1 VIKIG
6 TMGKLLAGLKDKII
20 LFLSLKDMNILIVLP
35 ILGIERIKG
44 DHIIYCD
51 SSKLIRY
58 IVRRV
63 EREHGVL
70 FSPKTRFIAVKEL
83 YIDREYTKFREFI
96 PSTKDTIVDVGAETG
111 DYTIL
116 CSKFYNVSQVLSFEP
131 NNASYE
137 VLIQNIELNKC
148 HNVSAFMIGLSS
160 VEAQQRAFFNG
171 DSIIWTNNQDN
182 YSLTVRKLDSFG
194 LTSLSLL
201 KIDVEGNEIEVIKG
215 AIETIKKFRPRIIVE
230 THSKVLKETVI
241 DLLTGLD
248 YSISHAGRSFINDSN
263 DEVVNI
269 FFLNRSADAM
279 ITTNIEYTKDSGK

>member
-1 VIKIG
+1 
-6 TMGKLLAGLKDKII
+6 MGKLLAGLKDKII

-58 IVRRV
+58 LVRRV

-96 PSTKDTIVDVGAETG
+96 PSDKDTIVDVGAETG

-116 CSKFYNVSQVLSFEP
+116 CSKFYNVSHVLSFEP
-131 NNASYE
+131 NNNSYK
-137 VLIQNIELNKC
+137 VLIQNIELNNC

-171 DSIIWTNNQDN
+171 DAIIWTNNQGN
-182 YSLTVRKLDSFG
+182 YSLTVRKLDSFN
-194 LTSLSLL
+194 LTSVSLL

-215 AIETIKKFRPRIIVE
+215 AIETIKKFRPKIIVE

-241 DLLTGLD
+241 DLLKGLD

-269 FFLNRSADAM
+269 FFLNRAADAK

>member
-1 VIKIG
+1 MIKIG
-6 TMGKLLAGLKDKII
+6 TMGKLLAGLKDKIV

-58 IVRRV
+58 LVRRV
-63 EREHGVL
+63 EREHGIL

-83 YIDREYTKFREFI
+83 YIDREYTKFKEFI

-148 HNVSAFMIGLSS
+148 QNVSAFMIGLSS
-160 VEAQQRAFFNG
+160 VEAQQRTFFNG
-171 DSIIWTNNQDN
+171 DAIIWTNNQGN
-182 YSLTVRKLDSFG
+182 YSLSVRKLDSFN
-194 LTSLSLL
+194 LTSVSLL

-248 YSISHAGRSFINDSN
+248 YSISHVGRSFINDSN

-269 FFLNRSADAM
+269 FFLNRAADAK